1 MRVEKKQDRVWARR
15 MHMSVKCYKENMQ
28 ALFVFERKLAQ
39 LTAAAATE
47 SQQQN
52 PTQLDSQEGGENQG
66 LPSTNLGDD
75 DNDAL
80 PNLDDTNVSS
90 SILASSTQKTNKNNT
105 QNALNKLVDEKF
117 IENLRRIKGALLIIS
132 TVSFRKYHS
141 YILLF

>member
-39 LTAAAATE
+39 LTAAAAAE
-47 SQQQN
+47 SQQQQN
-52 PTQLDSQEGGENQG
+52 PTQLDSQEEGETQG
-66 LPSTNLGDD
+66 EKSLPSTNLGDD

-117 IENLRRIKGALLIIS
+117 IENLRRIKGG
-132 TVSFRKYHS
+132 
-141 YILLF
+141 